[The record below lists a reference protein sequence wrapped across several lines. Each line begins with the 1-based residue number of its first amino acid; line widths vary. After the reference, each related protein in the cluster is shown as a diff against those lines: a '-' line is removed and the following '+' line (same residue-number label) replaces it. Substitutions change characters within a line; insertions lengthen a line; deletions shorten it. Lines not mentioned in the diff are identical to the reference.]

1 MPDITMCA
9 GGVCPKKQ
17 DCYRHTANPSQ
28 LQTYFVN
35 PPYDV
40 KEQACDYFIDN
51 TGKKNNE
58 NKG

>member
-17 DCYRHTANPSQ
+17 DCYRYTANPSY
-28 LQTYFVN
+28 LQMYFVN
-35 PPYDV
+35 PPYDA
-40 KEQACDYFIDN
+40 KEQDCNYFIDN
-51 TGKKNNE
+51 TGKNNNE